1 MTAVTRRVLTLLAIA
16 AAIAAAFWSYRTGGV
31 VHVLLDTASDPEYG
45 IDALRTY
52 ILAWGALAPLAY
64 VLAVTIEVLIAPF
77 PGTLLYAPGGAIF
90 GGFLGGTLSLAG
102 NVLGAVIAAMIGRAL
117 GEGWVAKRWSAERI
131 EQHRTGLLT
140 RATWIIFL
148 LRVNPLTSSDLVSYL
163 AGALGVSV
171 RAVAIGTLAGMA
183 PLCYVQSYLAVAI
196 FTYLPAGLWIVI
208 GLGVLYL
215 VIVSALLFRGG
226 RSG

>member
-1 MTAVTRRVLTLLAIA
+1 
-16 AAIAAAFWSYRTGGV
+16 V
-31 VHVLLDTASDPEYG
+31 VRVLLDTASDPEYG
-45 IDALRTY
+45 IDALRAY
-52 ILAWGALAPLAY
+52 ILGWGALAPLAY

-90 GGFLGGTLSLAG
+90 GGFVGGALSLAG
-102 NVLGAVIAAMIGRAL
+102 NVLGAVIATMIGRAL
-117 GEGWVAKRWSAERI
+117 GEGWVARRWSAARI
-131 EQHRTGLLT
+131 EQHRRGLLT

-171 RAVAIGTLAGMA
+171 RSVGIGTLAGMA
-183 PLCYVQSYLAVAI
+183 PLCFVQSYLAAAI

-215 VIVSALLFRGG
+215 VIVSALLFR
-226 RSG
+226 RSDRSP